1 LNISSLLFCQSAA
14 KGMGLTGRATS
25 AVRMNLSV
33 ALVRTLNDAIRVVK
47 IANDTARDEVRI
59 FNCLTSEASLT

>member
-1 LNISSLLFCQSAA
+1 
-14 KGMGLTGRATS
+14 MGLTCRATS

-47 IANDTARDEVRI
+47 IANDTARDEVRFIGI
-59 FNCLTSEASLT
+59 FFKNEL